1 MKATRLIAGALLACC
16 LIGMMVL
23 PASAA
28 SDVQGMNARAAK
40 IDSGLQDDLWKTHAE
55 NRLEAFDM
63 HVQHAKDVIDV
74 LEAHQIN
81 TSGPQAVLDQFAAMR
96 PELEQALKNHDRDAL
111 KTVNAKLIDL
121 TKQFLKSVRDAIR
134 ASAGTA
140 TASASGMAMPLT
152 GTAAI

>member
-1 MKATRLIAGALLACC
+1 MKATRLIAGAFLACC
-16 LIGMMVL
+16 LIGMLVL

-28 SDVQGMNARAAK
+28 SDSQGMNVKAAK
-40 IDSGLQDDLWKTHAE
+40 IDAGLQEDLWKTHIHD
-55 NRLEAFDM
+55 RLETFDM
-63 HVQHAKDVIDV
+63 HVQHAKDIIDV

-81 TSGPQAVLDQFAAMR
+81 TSGPQAVLNQFVALR
-96 PELEQALKNHDRDAL
+96 PELEQALNNHDRDAL

-121 TKQFLKSVRDAIR
+121 TSQFLKSVRDAIR

-140 TASASGMAMPLT
+140 TASASGMAMPIS